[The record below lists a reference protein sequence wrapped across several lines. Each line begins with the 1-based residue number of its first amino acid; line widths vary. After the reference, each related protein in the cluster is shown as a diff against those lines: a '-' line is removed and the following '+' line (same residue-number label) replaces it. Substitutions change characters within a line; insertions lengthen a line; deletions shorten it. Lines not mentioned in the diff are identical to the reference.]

1 MKILGIDTSSNLNG
15 IGLIDGEQILA
26 DFTWEARDN
35 SLQQIIQNIDSVL
48 TNQGLTLD
56 DIEGLGV
63 STGPGSWT
71 GVRIGVTVGKIFAYA
86 TGKPI
91 CGISS
96 LDALAYQ
103 AKDIA
108 ILLCPLIDAGKE
120 IVYSAFYRPQKETIA
135 RIGEYYVGNI
145 KKLLERVEEP
155 TLFLGTAAHIYRRII
170 VDNLGP
176 LANYRDEMED
186 VQRGSVVALLALSRL
201 KRGGSDDHLSLT
213 PLYLKESAAQIRLA
227 RV

>member
-1 MKILGIDTSSNLNG
+1 MKILGIDTSSHLNG

-48 TNQGLTLD
+48 TNHRLTLD

-96 LDALAYQ
+96 LDALAHQ
-103 AKDIA
+103 ARDIV

-120 IVYSAFYRPQKETIA
+120 IVYSAFYRPRKEAIA

-155 TLFLGTAAHIYRRII
+155 TLFLGAAAHIYRRII

-176 LANYRDEMED
+176 LANYIDEIED
-186 VQRGSVVALLALSRL
+186 VQSGSVVALLALSRL
-201 KRGGSDDHLSLT
+201 KRGESDDHLSLT
-213 PLYLKESAAQIRLA
+213 PLYLKESAAQTRLA